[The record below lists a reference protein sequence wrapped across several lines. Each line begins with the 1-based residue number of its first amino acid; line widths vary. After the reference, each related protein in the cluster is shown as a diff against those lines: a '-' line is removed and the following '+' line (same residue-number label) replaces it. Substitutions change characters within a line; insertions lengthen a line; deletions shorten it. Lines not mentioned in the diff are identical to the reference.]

1 MCARFSACPDDPNG
15 GILYAFN
22 TMQKAFNVISG
33 DILPS
38 YRFNHFFPPNETH
51 IGLNYFEWVR
61 CFYGY
66 ETWIKANLTEC
77 ESQYYTLSQQ
87 CNAQ

>member
-1 MCARFSACPDDPNG
+1 
-15 GILYAFN
+15 
-22 TMQKAFNVISG
+22 MQKAFNVISG

-66 ETWIKANLTEC
+66 
-77 ESQYYTLSQQ
+77 
-87 CNAQ
+87 